1 VVTENLNEGTDAVQ
15 SYISNY
21 TLAANV
27 ENLTLM
33 SQGNSSGTGNGLA
46 NTITGNSGNNVLN
59 GGFGN
64 DTLIGGAGDDV
75 LDGAIDQTI
84 RFYSMTPTT
93 GNGTAKVYLG
103 AASDGA
109 TLTISGGVLPN
120 VQAGQSIR
128 YSGGAADESVYV
140 TAGSTVDATRLI
152 TSGGNDRVYL
162 TGKFVDY
169 SQSVNEFGTYTFTR
183 INGLASGQSEVVKVS
198 SASDSDVL
206 YFADGHVL
214 MQSDLVQVN
223 AGTSLQDQDSGAYRL
238 IQALDLL
245 AGGTGWPA
253 DTPLLSMGADTLIGG
268 TGNDTYTVDD
278 VGDVVTENLNEG
290 TDTVQ
295 SYLNSYT
302 LAANVENLQL
312 MGVQNINGTG
322 NGLDNT
328 ITGNS
333 GSNVLTGGAGADTFV
348 FKTSIS
354 SNNAD
359 TISDFSRADGDVIA
373 LSSAIFAKL
382 MGKTNLTNN
391 YRLSNQAAVG
401 GDDYIVYNA
410 STGQL
415 AYDVS
420 GNGSSNAVVFAT
432 LQNKPQDI
440 TAQQFVVI

>member
-1 VVTENLNEGTDAVQ
+1 
-15 SYISNY
+15 
-21 TLAANV
+21 
-27 ENLTLM
+27 M
-33 SQGNSSGTGNGLA
+33 SRGL
-46 NTITGNSGNNVLN
+46 G
-59 GGFGN
+59 
-64 DTLIGGAGDDV
+64 
-75 LDGAIDQTI
+75 
-84 RFYSMTPTT
+84 
-93 GNGTAKVYLG
+93 
-103 AASDGA
+103 
-109 TLTISGGVLPN
+109 
-120 VQAGQSIR
+120 
-128 YSGGAADESVYV
+128 EC
-140 TAGSTVDATRLI
+140 
-152 TSGGNDRVYL
+152 
-162 TGKFVDY
+162 
-169 SQSVNEFGTYTFTR
+169 
-183 INGLASGQSEVVKVS
+183 
-198 SASDSDVL
+198 
-206 YFADGHVL
+206 H
-214 MQSDLVQVN
+214 
-223 AGTSLQDQDSGAYRL
+223 
-238 IQALDLL
+238 
-245 AGGTGWPA
+245 
-253 DTPLLSMGADTLIGG
+253 TPLLSMGADTLIGG